1 MKITESQ
8 LQKIVNEEV
17 EQVLQEILP
26 ALIKFG
32 GAALRGAR
40 IAKKVAGKAR
50 QAVGDA
56 IGGASDTKMASKQ
69 ADANKILQNLNK
81 SPEMMKNLDK
91 PAEVEDLLVNIL
103 GNTQI
108 DSKTIDSVLSK
119 VRAKTKDAERQQQ
132 DFSSFQDSY

>member
-1 MKITESQ
+1 
-8 LQKIVNEEV
+8 
-17 EQVLQEILP
+17 
-26 ALIKFG
+26 
-32 GAALRGAR
+32 
-40 IAKKVAGKAR
+40 
-50 QAVGDA
+50 
-56 IGGASDTKMASKQ
+56 MASKQ

-132 DFSSFQDSY
+132 DLVTKLAKATGGQAKSDNIQNQAGIQATAKRSDSFTKTLDMYDED